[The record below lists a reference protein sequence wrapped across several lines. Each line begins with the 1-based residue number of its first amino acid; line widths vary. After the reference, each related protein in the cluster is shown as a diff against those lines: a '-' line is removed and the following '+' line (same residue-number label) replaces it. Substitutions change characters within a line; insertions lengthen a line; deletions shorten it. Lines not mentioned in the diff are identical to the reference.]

1 MTLRRALRDLLAP
14 APDPR
19 RAFPEA
25 GELGPEVLAR
35 VREALETV
43 VTFRSATE
51 VRVVELRR
59 RLPELD
65 GQRKRIAAAELE
77 LLRGRLRAA
86 DLEVERLTVAEQRL
100 AEQLD
105 AVLARGRT
113 LELRQSA
120 AEARVRI
127 NEMLAGISETIAGLA
142 PGLAD
147 AEEQAEALEARA
159 DAIERVLADDEL

>member
-1 MTLRRALRDLLAP
+1 MTLRRALRHLLAP

-19 RAFPEA
+19 RAFQEA
-25 GELGPEVLAR
+25 GDLGPEVLAS
-35 VREALETV
+35 VREALDRTLS
-43 VTFRSATE
+43 FRSVAE
-51 VRVVELRR
+51 ARVVELRQ

-65 GQRKRIAAAELE
+65 GRRKRIAAAELE

-86 DLEVERLTVAEQRL
+86 DLEVERLRVAEQRL

-127 NEMLAGISETIAGLA
+127 NEMLAGISDTIAGLG
-142 PGLAD
+142 PGLAE

-159 DAIERVLADDEL
+159 DAIERLLGADEL